1 MLVASL
7 AWLVSDLLKGQQDV
21 DALLREKDPS
31 LDLTLLNI
39 YQVLA
44 KGKMM
49 IDPWDWG
56 TLSLTAKNWRTEG

>member
-1 MLVASL
+1 
-7 AWLVSDLLKGQQDV
+7 LVSDLLKGQQDV

-56 TLSLTAKNWRTEG
+56 TLSLTAKN

>member
-1 MLVASL
+1 
-7 AWLVSDLLKGQQDV
+7 LVSDLLKGQQDV

-49 IDPWDWG
+49 IDP
-56 TLSLTAKNWRTEG
+56 